1 MKEYNLN
8 LNNKYILYLGIQKYT
23 AIVCTIN
30 YIYIKDVLHLIL
42 LVVLSIDEGL
52 RHCSSEAA
60 SVPVEGRVRVV
71 ERAVGVLLIH
81 RQH

>member
-1 MKEYNLN
+1 MN

-23 AIVCTIN
+23 AIGCTIN
-30 YIYIKDVLHLIL
+30 YIFIKIDVLHLIL
-42 LVVLSIDEGL
+42 LVVLSIEEGL
-52 RHCSSEAA
+52 GHGSCEAA

-81 RQH
+81 